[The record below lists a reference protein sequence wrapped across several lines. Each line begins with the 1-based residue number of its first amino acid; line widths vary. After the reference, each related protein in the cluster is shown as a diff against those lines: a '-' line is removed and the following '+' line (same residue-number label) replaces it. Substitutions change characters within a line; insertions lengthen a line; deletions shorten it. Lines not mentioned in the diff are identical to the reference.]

1 MPENKKQGFI
11 FGVIMSYAMAF
22 GMEIYNSAINL
33 GFDLKAGG
41 LSHMTNE
48 VFVVAMKEVGW
59 IGIVVII
66 LSSLYGNKFG
76 EHFMLTHTKEDDPA
90 YFKVLMRQA
99 GTVAVMCPSMSLF
112 ATVAFFMIPGVVPVS
127 QLPAVFV
134 GTLIKNFP
142 MAFFWNMFGAAPFT
156 RWAFSHA
163 KRFLD

>member
-33 GFDLKAGG
+33 GFNLKAGG
-41 LSHMTNE
+41 FSNMTNK
-48 VFVVAMKEVGW
+48 VFAAAMSEILW

-66 LSSLYGNKFG
+66 LSSLYGNKCG
-76 EHFMLTHTKEDDPA
+76 EHFMRSHTKDDDPA

-99 GTVAVMCPSMSLF
+99 GTIAVMCPSMSLF
-112 ATVAFFMIPGVVPVS
+112 ATVAFFIIPGVVPVS
-127 QLPAVFV
+127 HLPAVFV
-134 GTLIKNFP
+134 GTLMKNFP

-156 RWAFSHA
+156 RWAFSHV

>member
-33 GFDLKAGG
+33 GFQLKPGG

-76 EHFMLTHTKEDDPA
+76 EHFMRSHTKDDDPA

-99 GTVAVMCPSMSLF
+99 GTVVVMCPSMSLF
-112 ATVAFFMIPGVVPVS
+112 ATLAFFMIPGVVPVS

-156 RWAFSHA
+156 RWAFSHV

>member
-41 LSHMTNE
+41 FSNMTNK
-48 VFVVAMKEVGW
+48 VFAAVMSEILW

-99 GTVAVMCPSMSLF
+99 GTIAVMCP
-112 ATVAFFMIPGVVPVS
+112 
-127 QLPAVFV
+127 
-134 GTLIKNFP
+134 
-142 MAFFWNMFGAAPFT
+142 
-156 RWAFSHA
+156 
-163 KRFLD
+163 